1 MVAVRTL
8 LPIYCVHITLLLHF
22 CYTRQ
27 SALAFDFPVAPTL
40 ESENHTPEET
50 RMATIAFEVY
60 ADYA

>member
-1 MVAVRTL
+1 
-8 LPIYCVHITLLLHF
+8 
-22 CYTRQ
+22 
-27 SALAFDFPVAPTL
+27 LAFDFPVVPTL